1 MSGGLDPLP
10 VLPSSPSRQPAGSPR
25 HQQLSSKQQ
34 QGLQAMSPK
43 QKPPVSQQS
52 GFSSPLA
59 RPASDLK
66 TSAQPI
72 TATKPPVS
80 TTTAFT
86 CEEVRK
92 ETAPKL
98 DKGPDF
104 DDRDNKPTQK
114 RGTTESIQTPTKD
127 EKKELQSITR
137 HYEVSHWVIVMYPSF
152 YNF

>member
-10 VLPSSPSRQPAGSPR
+10 VLPSSPSHQPAGSPR
-25 HQQLSSKQQ
+25 HQQLPSKQQ

-59 RPASDLK
+59 RPAIDIK
-66 TSAQPI
+66 TSAQTT

-80 TTTAFT
+80 TTAAFT

-92 ETAPKL
+92 EIAPKL
-98 DKGPDF
+98 IKGPDLG
-104 DDRDNKPTQK
+104 DRDNKPTLK
-114 RGTTESIQTPTKD
+114 RGTTESLQTPVKE
-127 EKKELQSITR
+127 EKKELQSITKY
-137 HYEVSHWVIVMYPSF
+137 YEVSHWLTVISP
-152 YNF
+152 